1 MSIRLRSLVIA
12 MTGLVVAM
20 AAWSL
25 SSPPLSTPDEILH
38 IANIWCANEADGLE
52 CISKEPNEQG
62 AIIGTHS
69 FAVPSCFWRQANIPA
84 HCRENANGTAG
95 FLLLQDGSYYHAGFQ
110 KTMNTF
116 ISGDGAFSLL
126 RMKLFNSLLFVVLVG
141 VLLCF
146 VSSALAKSTLTA
158 LAVTFSPFG
167 IWLVAS
173 INPSGW
179 GITGLAMVWA
189 FTVAVYHALL
199 THRKFDRVSVVPVSI
214 VVIALVISVFLATQ
228 ARRDV
233 MAFTIVVIAVVMT
246 VESIRTALDHASER
260 LRLRLR
266 RSRWIASLIA
276 AAVVLWGI
284 RYGSLLGFSY
294 RGTLASF
301 NESGPS
307 LSVWLTSWLTH
318 FPAVF
323 LDAYGSSGLGEN
335 DIKISQFVS
344 IASLLVLGGVLSYAT
359 AKLSWLQLSSFA
371 ILGLA
376 FAAIMWFA
384 SIELDLYNV
393 PGRYVMPLFPV
404 IVGTYVYYS
413 KSEVQF
419 FDVERTRYVAIGLL
433 GFAHALGLYAVVE
446 RYSAGSS
453 GGIRVIPVR
462 FDEWWWEF
470 LPIGPNGVVLLGSAG
485 WVIFL
490 VYAFR
495 YLDERQRMAAIR

>member
-1 MSIRLRSLVIA
+1 MS
-12 MTGLVVAM
+12 GLVVAM

-52 CISKEPNEQG
+52 CISKEPNDQG
-62 AIIGTHS
+62 EIVGTHS
-69 FAVPSCFWRQANIPA
+69 FGVQRECYWRKPSTPAGCFNEVGQTGGYW
-84 HCRENANGTAG
+84 
-95 FLLLQDGSYYHAGFQ
+95 LLQKGSYYHPGFP
-110 KTMNTF
+110 KTMNAF
-116 ISGDGAFSLL
+116 ISGDGALSLL

-141 VLLCF
+141 VLLYF
-146 VSSALAKSTLTA
+146 VSSALAKSALTA
-158 LAVTFSPFG
+158 LAVTLSPFG
-167 IWLVAS
+167 IWLIAS

-179 GITGLAMVWA
+179 GITGLALAWA
-189 FTVAVYHALL
+189 FAVAIYHTLL
-199 THRKFDRVSVVPVSI
+199 THRKFGRVSI
-214 VVIALVISVFLATQ
+214 VPTSIVASALVLSLFLATQ

-266 RSRWIASLIA
+266 RSRWISSLVA

-294 RGTLASF
+294 RGTLVSF

-404 IVGTYVYYS
+404 IIGTYVYYS

-453 GGIRVIPVR
+453 GGLRVIPVR

-490 VYAFR
+490 VYAYR
-495 YLDERQRMAAIR
+495 YLDERQRMAAVR